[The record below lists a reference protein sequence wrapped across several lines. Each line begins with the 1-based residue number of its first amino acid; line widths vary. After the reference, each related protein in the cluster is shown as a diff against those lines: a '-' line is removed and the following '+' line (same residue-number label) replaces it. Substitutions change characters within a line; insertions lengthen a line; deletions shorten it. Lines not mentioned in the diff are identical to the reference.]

1 MTRRSEAFEALTVV
15 LREELEADI
24 LRGELSWRQLAA
36 KFKVPVGTLRDF
48 ADRKRLVRNAS
59 GLKCELVASLLAKPD
74 EAAPRETVSAHPAA
88 ESTQRSESSQRT
100 AHEELEAAAKEDARD
115 MRNGLV
121 AARIALN
128 VVGRKLMEVSQ
139 KPGVFEAREV
149 KVMAETTVI
158 AIRTIREIRGLD
170 PKDGTA
176 RGGLNIT
183 IKREESK
190 HDDAF

>member
-1 MTRRSEAFEALTVV
+1 MARRSEAFEALTVAH
-15 LREELEADI
+15 REELEADI

-36 KFKVPVGTLRDF
+36 KFKVPAGTLRDF

-59 GLKCELVASLLAKPD
+59 GLKREMVASLLAKPD
-74 EAAPRETVSAHPAA
+74 EIPPQETVSAHRAA
-88 ESTQRSESSQRT
+88 ESTQRSESSPRT

-139 KPGVFEAREV
+139 KPNVFEAREV
-149 KVMAETTVI
+149 KVMAETTAI

-176 RGGLNIT
+176 RGGMKII

-190 HDDAF
+190 HDDSF

>member
-1 MTRRSEAFEALTVV
+1 
-15 LREELEADI
+15 
-24 LRGELSWRQLAA
+24 
-36 KFKVPVGTLRDF
+36 
-48 ADRKRLVRNAS
+48 
-59 GLKCELVASLLAKPD
+59 
-74 EAAPRETVSAHPAA
+74 
-88 ESTQRSESSQRT
+88 
-100 AHEELEAAAKEDARD
+100 

>member
-1 MTRRSEAFEALTVV
+1 
-15 LREELEADI
+15 
-24 LRGELSWRQLAA
+24 
-36 KFKVPVGTLRDF
+36 
-48 ADRKRLVRNAS
+48 
-59 GLKCELVASLLAKPD
+59 
-74 EAAPRETVSAHPAA
+74 
-88 ESTQRSESSQRT
+88 
-100 AHEELEAAAKEDARD
+100 

-139 KPGVFEAREV
+139 KPNVFEAREV
-149 KVMAETTVI
+149 KVMAETTAI

-176 RGGLNIT
+176 RGGMKII

-190 HDDAF
+190 HDDSF